1 MPRIKKQG
9 LDYFPLNTDFIHDR
23 LVRRIMKREGDASLS
38 VLIEVLSYIY
48 SGEGY
53 YVCADALFYE
63 DLSSNLYEKT
73 SDDIRR
79 IVSLAVEYGIF
90 DAVLHVKYGIL
101 TSADIQRQYLF
112 STKRRNVS
120 HLDPVYCLISEEL
133 LGRPSGKN
141 GAGNRSSQPRK
152 TVNSVN
158 ETSGESFA
166 TADEQ
171 GGPGESEVNVNRA
184 ENGSFIPENVTSG
197 THSIA
202 QNSIAQNSIAEHSV
216 AKNRKDSPSPSFPE
230 AECGNPES
238 GNPKGEEEKEK
249 EERGGKEGGKEEN
262 FLEKNTEAPLPAK
275 RREWTNETL
284 SELQPPTDGIGRN
297 YDGLIYNM
305 RLYGIPPME
314 QYAIIRKSNF
324 GAIGGPV
331 WKGFCALRDS
341 CGKIKMPGRYLL
353 SVMNR

>member
-90 DAVLHVKYGIL
+90 DAALHVKYSIL

-120 HLDPVYCLISEEL
+120 HLDPAYCLISEEL

-158 ETSGESFA
+158 ETSGESSV

-171 GGPGESEVNVNRA
+171 GGPDESEVNVNRA

-202 QNSIAQNSIAEHSV
+202 QNSIAEHSV
-216 AKNRKDSPSPSFPE
+216 AKNRKDSPSPSSPE
-230 AECGNPES
+230 AECGNTES

-249 EERGGKEGGKEEN
+249 EERGGKEEN
-262 FLEKNTEAPLPAK
+262 FLEKNTEAPLPSK

-297 YDGLIYNM
+297 YDGLLYNM

>member
-90 DAVLHVKYGIL
+90 DAALHAKYGIL

-120 HLDPVYCLISEEL
+120 HLDPAYCLISEEL
-133 LGRPSGKN
+133 LARPSGKN
-141 GAGNRSSQPRK
+141 GAGNRSSQPRE

-158 ETSGESFA
+158 ETSMESSV

-171 GGPGESEVNVNRA
+171 GGSDELEVNVNRA

-202 QNSIAQNSIAEHSV
+202 QNSIAEHSV
-216 AKNRKDSPSPSFPE
+216 AKNRKDSPLLPLPRRSAGIRK
-230 AECGNPES
+230 AETRKE
-238 GNPKGEEEKEK
+238 KKKRKKKKEEGRK
-249 EERGGKEGGKEEN
+249 EERRKIFSKRTRRRPFRPNVGNGPTKPSPNCNLPLMVSGETMMDYFTTCASTGYLLWNSTQSSEKATLGQSEDLSGKD
-262 FLEKNTEAPLPAK
+262 FVRCVTVVEKS
-275 RREWTNETL
+275 RCR
-284 SELQPPTDGIGRN
+284 DGI
-297 YDGLIYNM
+297 
-305 RLYGIPPME
+305 
-314 QYAIIRKSNF
+314 
-324 GAIGGPV
+324 
-331 WKGFCALRDS
+331 C
-341 CGKIKMPGRYLL
+341 
-353 SVMNR
+353 

>member
-63 DLSSNLYEKT
+63 DLYEKT

-90 DAVLHVKYGIL
+90 DAALHAKYGIL

-120 HLDPVYCLISEEL
+120 HLDPAYCLISEEL
-133 LGRPSGKN
+133 LARPSGKN
-141 GAGNRSSQPRK
+141 GAGNRSSQPRE

-158 ETSGESFA
+158 ETSMESSV

-171 GGPGESEVNVNRA
+171 GGSDELEVNVNRA

-202 QNSIAQNSIAEHSV
+202 QNSIAEHSV
-216 AKNRKDSPSPSFPE
+216 AKNRKDSPSPSSPE
-230 AECGNPES
+230 AECGNTES

-262 FLEKNTEAPLPAK
+262 FLEKNTEAPLPSK

-297 YDGLIYNM
+297 YDGLLYNM

>member
-90 DAVLHVKYGIL
+90 DAALHAKYGIL

-120 HLDPVYCLISEEL
+120 HLDPAYCLISEEL
-133 LGRPSGKN
+133 LARPSGKN
-141 GAGNRSSQPRK
+141 GAGNRSSQPRE

-158 ETSGESFA
+158 ETSMESSV

-171 GGPGESEVNVNRA
+171 GGSDELEVNVNRA

-202 QNSIAQNSIAEHSV
+202 QNSIAQHTKEYPLLNSSPEVGTQGDADQKSAE
-216 AKNRKDSPSPSFPE
+216 
-230 AECGNPES
+230 
-238 GNPKGEEEKEK
+238 
-249 EERGGKEGGKEEN
+249 GKKEEN
-262 FLEKNTEAPLPAK
+262 FSRERVAANDTKATSRSGK
-275 RREWTNETL
+275 RKEWTTE
-284 SELQPPTDGIGRN
+284 EVGCLQPPQDKVQRN
-297 YDGLIYNM
+297 FDGLIYNL
-305 RLYGIPPME
+305 RLYPIPPAE
-314 QYAIIRKSNF
+314 QYAIVCKSNF
-324 GAIGGPV
+324 GAIGHPV
-331 WKGFCALRDS
+331 WQGFYDLRN
-341 CGKIKMPGRYLL
+341 CHGKIRLPGRYLL
-353 SVMNR
+353 SLCRE

>member
-90 DAVLHVKYGIL
+90 DAAFHAKYGIL

-120 HLDPVYCLISEEL
+120 HLDPAYCLISEEL
-133 LGRPSGKN
+133 LARPSGKN
-141 GAGNRSSQPRK
+141 GVGNRSSQPCE
-152 TVNSVN
+152 TVNFVN
-158 ETSGESFA
+158 ETSMESSV

-171 GGPGESEVNVNRA
+171 GGSDELEVNVNRA

-202 QNSIAQNSIAEHSV
+202 QNSIAEHSV
-216 AKNRKDSPSPSFPE
+216 AKNRKDSPSPSSPE
-230 AECGNPES
+230 AECGNTES
-238 GNPKGEEEKEK
+238 ENPKGEEEKEK

-262 FLEKNTEAPLPAK
+262 FLEKNTEAPLPSK

-297 YDGLIYNM
+297 YDGLLYNM

>member
-1 MPRIKKQG
+1 M
-9 LDYFPLNTDFIHDR
+9 
-23 LVRRIMKREGDASLS
+23 ESS
-38 VLIEVLSYIY
+38 V
-48 SGEGY
+48 
-53 YVCADALFYE
+53 
-63 DLSSNLYEKT
+63 
-73 SDDIRR
+73 
-79 IVSLAVEYGIF
+79 
-90 DAVLHVKYGIL
+90 
-101 TSADIQRQYLF
+101 
-112 STKRRNVS
+112 
-120 HLDPVYCLISEEL
+120 
-133 LGRPSGKN
+133 
-141 GAGNRSSQPRK
+141 
-152 TVNSVN
+152 
-158 ETSGESFA
+158 

-171 GGPGESEVNVNRA
+171 GGSDESEVNVNRA

-202 QNSIAQNSIAEHSV
+202 QNSIAEHSV
-216 AKNRKDSPSPSFPE
+216 AKNRKDSPSPSSPE

-238 GNPKGEEEKEK
+238 GNPRGEEEKEK

-262 FLEKNTEAPLPAK
+262 FLEKNTEAPLPSK

-297 YDGLIYNM
+297 YDGLLYNM

-341 CGKIKMPGRYLL
+341 CGKIKMPRRYLL

>member
-73 SDDIRR
+73 SDDIKR

-90 DAVLHVKYGIL
+90 DAALHVKYGIL

-120 HLDPVYCLISEEL
+120 RLDPAYCLISEEL

-158 ETSGESFA
+158 ETSGESFV

-171 GGPGESEVNVNRA
+171 GGPDELEVNVNRA
-184 ENGSFIPENVTSG
+184 ENGSFIPENVTSS
-197 THSIA
+197 TH
-202 QNSIAQNSIAEHSV
+202 SIAQNSIAEHSV
-216 AKNRKDSPSPSFPE
+216 AKNRKDSPSPSSPE
-230 AECGNPES
+230 AECGNTES
-238 GNPKGEEEKEK
+238 GNPKGEEEKEKGEK

-297 YDGLIYNM
+297 YDGLLYNM

>member
-90 DAVLHVKYGIL
+90 DAALHAKYGIL

-120 HLDPVYCLISEEL
+120 HLDPAYCLISEEL
-133 LGRPSGKN
+133 LARPSGKN
-141 GAGNRSSQPRK
+141 GAGNRSSQPRE

-158 ETSGESFA
+158 ETSMESSV
-166 TADEQ
+166 TVDEQ
-171 GGPGESEVNVNRA
+171 GGSDELEVNVNRA

-202 QNSIAQNSIAEHSV
+202 QNSIAEHSV
-216 AKNRKDSPSPSFPE
+216 AKNRKDSPSPSSPE
-230 AECGNPES
+230 AECGNTES

-262 FLEKNTEAPLPAK
+262 FLEKNTEAPLPSK

-297 YDGLIYNM
+297 YDGLLYNM

>member
-53 YVCADALFYE
+53 YVCADVLFYE

-90 DAVLHVKYGIL
+90 DAALHAKYGIL

-120 HLDPVYCLISEEL
+120 HLDPAYCLISEEL
-133 LGRPSGKN
+133 LARPSGKN
-141 GAGNRSSQPRK
+141 GAGNRSSQPRE

-158 ETSGESFA
+158 ETSMESSV

-171 GGPGESEVNVNRA
+171 GGSDELEVNVNRA

-202 QNSIAQNSIAEHSV
+202 QNSIAEHSV
-216 AKNRKDSPSPSFPE
+216 AKNRKDSPSPSSPE
-230 AECGNPES
+230 AECGNTES

-249 EERGGKEGGKEEN
+249 EERGGKEGGKEDN
-262 FLEKNTEAPLPAK
+262 FLEKNTEAPLPSK

-297 YDGLIYNM
+297 YDGLLYNM

>member
-90 DAVLHVKYGIL
+90 DAALHVKYSIL

-120 HLDPVYCLISEEL
+120 HLDPAYCLISEEL

-158 ETSGESFA
+158 ETSIESSV

-171 GGPGESEVNVNRA
+171 GGPDESEVNVNRA

-202 QNSIAQNSIAEHSV
+202 QNSIAEHSV
-216 AKNRKDSPSPSFPE
+216 AKNRKDSPSPSSPE
-230 AECGNPES
+230 AECGNMES

-249 EERGGKEGGKEEN
+249 EERGGKEEN
-262 FLEKNTEAPLPAK
+262 FLEKNTEAPLPSK

-297 YDGLIYNM
+297 YDGLLYNM

>member
-90 DAVLHVKYGIL
+90 DAALHAKYGIL

-120 HLDPVYCLISEEL
+120 HLDPAYCLISEEL
-133 LGRPSGKN
+133 LVRPSGKN
-141 GAGNRSSQPRK
+141 GAGNRSSQSRE

-158 ETSGESFA
+158 ETSMESSV

-171 GGPGESEVNVNRA
+171 GRSDELEVNVNRA

-202 QNSIAQNSIAEHSV
+202 QNSIAEHSV
-216 AKNRKDSPSPSFPE
+216 AKNRKDSPSPSSPE
-230 AECGNPES
+230 AECGNTES

-262 FLEKNTEAPLPAK
+262 FLEKNTEAPLPSK

-297 YDGLIYNM
+297 YDGLLYNM

-324 GAIGGPV
+324 GAIGEPV

>member
-53 YVCADALFYE
+53 YVCVDALFYE

-90 DAVLHVKYGIL
+90 DAALHAKYGIL

-120 HLDPVYCLISEEL
+120 HLDPAYCLISEEL
-133 LGRPSGKN
+133 LARPSGKN
-141 GAGNRSSQPRK
+141 GAGNRSSQPRE

-158 ETSGESFA
+158 ETSMESSV

-171 GGPGESEVNVNRA
+171 GGSDELEVNVNKA

-202 QNSIAQNSIAEHSV
+202 QNSIAEHSV
-216 AKNRKDSPSPSFPE
+216 AKNRKDSPSPSSPE
-230 AECGNPES
+230 AECGNTES

-249 EERGGKEGGKEEN
+249 KERGGKEGGKEEN
-262 FLEKNTEAPLPAK
+262 FLEKNTEAPLPSK

-297 YDGLIYNM
+297 YDGLLYNM

>member
-53 YVCADALFYE
+53 YVCADSLFYE

-90 DAVLHVKYGIL
+90 DAALHAKYGIL

-120 HLDPVYCLISEEL
+120 HLDPAYCLISEEL
-133 LGRPSGKN
+133 LARPSGKN
-141 GAGNRSSQPRK
+141 GAGNRSSQSRK

-158 ETSGESFA
+158 ETSMESSV

-171 GGPGESEVNVNRA
+171 GGSDESEVNVNRA

-202 QNSIAQNSIAEHSV
+202 QNSIAEHSV
-216 AKNRKDSPSPSFPE
+216 AKNRKDSPSPSSPE
-230 AECGNPES
+230 AECGNTES

-249 EERGGKEGGKEEN
+249 EERGGKEEN
-262 FLEKNTEAPLPAK
+262 FLEKNTEAPLPSK

-284 SELQPPTDGIGRN
+284 SELQPPIDGIGRN
-297 YDGLIYNM
+297 YDGLLYNM

>member
-90 DAVLHVKYGIL
+90 DAALHAKYGIL

-120 HLDPVYCLISEEL
+120 HLDPAYCLISEEL

-141 GAGNRSSQPRK
+141 GAGNRSSQSRK

-158 ETSGESFA
+158 ETSMESSV

-171 GGPGESEVNVNRA
+171 GGSDESEVNVNRA

-202 QNSIAQNSIAEHSV
+202 QNSIAEHSV
-216 AKNRKDSPSPSFPE
+216 AKNRKDSPSPSSPE
-230 AECGNPES
+230 AECGNTES

-262 FLEKNTEAPLPAK
+262 FFEKNTEAPLPSK

-284 SELQPPTDGIGRN
+284 SELQPPTGGIGRN
-297 YDGLIYNM
+297 YDGLLYNM

>member
-1 MPRIKKQG
+1 MSRIKKRG
-9 LDYFPLNTDFIHDR
+9 LDYFPISTDFIHDR

-90 DAVLHVKYGIL
+90 DAALHAKYGIL

-120 HLDPVYCLISEEL
+120 HLDPAYCLISEEL
-133 LGRPSGKN
+133 LARPSGKN
-141 GAGNRSSQPRK
+141 GAGNRSSQPRE

-158 ETSGESFA
+158 ETSMESSV

-171 GGPGESEVNVNRA
+171 GGSDELEVNVNRA

-202 QNSIAQNSIAEHSV
+202 QNSIAEHSV
-216 AKNRKDSPSPSFPE
+216 AKNRKDSPSPSSPE
-230 AECGNPES
+230 AECGNTES

-262 FLEKNTEAPLPAK
+262 FLEKNTEAPLPSK

-297 YDGLIYNM
+297 YDGLLYNM

>member
-53 YVCADALFYE
+53 YVCADVLFYE

-90 DAVLHVKYGIL
+90 DAALHAKYGIL

-120 HLDPVYCLISEEL
+120 HLDPAYCLISEEL
-133 LGRPSGKN
+133 LARPSGKN
-141 GAGNRSSQPRK
+141 GAVNRSSQPRE

-158 ETSGESFA
+158 ETSMESSV

-171 GGPGESEVNVNRA
+171 GGSDELEVNVNRA

-202 QNSIAQNSIAEHSV
+202 QNSIAEHSV
-216 AKNRKDSPSPSFPE
+216 AKNRKDSPSPSSPE

-262 FLEKNTEAPLPAK
+262 FLEKNTEAPLPSK

-297 YDGLIYNM
+297 YDGLLYNM

>member
-1 MPRIKKQG
+1 M
-9 LDYFPLNTDFIHDR
+9 
-23 LVRRIMKREGDASLS
+23 
-38 VLIEVLSYIY
+38 
-48 SGEGY
+48 
-53 YVCADALFYE
+53 
-63 DLSSNLYEKT
+63 
-73 SDDIRR
+73 
-79 IVSLAVEYGIF
+79 EYGIF
-90 DAVLHVKYGIL
+90 DAALHAKYGIL

-120 HLDPVYCLISEEL
+120 HLDPAYCLISEEL
-133 LGRPSGKN
+133 LARPSGKN
-141 GAGNRSSQPRK
+141 GAGNRSSQSRE

-158 ETSGESFA
+158 ETSMESSV

-171 GGPGESEVNVNRA
+171 GRSDELEVNVNRA

-202 QNSIAQNSIAEHSV
+202 QNSIAEHSV
-216 AKNRKDSPSPSFPE
+216 AKNRKDSPSPSSPE
-230 AECGNPES
+230 AECGNTES

-262 FLEKNTEAPLPAK
+262 FLEKNTEAPLPSK

-297 YDGLIYNM
+297 YDGLLYNM

-324 GAIGGPV
+324 GAIGEPV